1 MFVKHL
7 QEYLDQ
13 FTNGKKGNAISN
25 ATIYMHVGG
34 HLEEIRRIEVQESNI
49 IGQQSVRVVLKPA
62 DNKVIIA
69 PNNPEQ
75 KALVTLKPERKLYA
89 KIKKSIPEISWIRL
103 ENLSLSGTPDLLGY
117 NANGHFFT
125 IELKVTKSN
134 KVRLSPHQIAFHVK
148 HPRNSFILVQ
158 HLGSGCLKLFPG
170 SGVLALEACG
180 LKLEALAT
188 GLDACS
194 LLLQELGA

>member
-25 ATIYMHVGG
+25 AAIYMHVGG

-69 PNNPEQ
+69 PNNPE
-75 KALVTLKPERKLYA
+75 
-89 KIKKSIPEISWIRL
+89 
-103 ENLSLSGTPDLLGY
+103 
-117 NANGHFFT
+117 
-125 IELKVTKSN
+125 
-134 KVRLSPHQIAFHVK
+134 
-148 HPRNSFILVQ
+148 
-158 HLGSGCLKLFPG
+158 
-170 SGVLALEACG
+170 
-180 LKLEALAT
+180 
-188 GLDACS
+188 
-194 LLLQELGA
+194 